1 MDALF
6 TIPANEYSSIDFRG
20 YILMSPNL
28 PWPKNQVNG
37 GSYVKNHISDIRKA
51 FTFLGNR
58 FVFSFGVTLLLG
70 VSMVLPASLWLF
82 YENLTSIDAEWGGNP
97 GLTVYLKIGAVD
109 KEISIVKRELLSL
122 QSLERITVMYPDR
135 ALKEFVDL
143 VNVEELKKLLGANPL
158 PASIQ
163 GHFSSRFDYYD
174 LEKLRKKIEDLPHV
188 DDVVLEREWIDNLI
202 KIRGLVSVFLAIYVV
217 LFVIASAF
225 ISFTSVKIAIEDR
238 LAEVQILRLV
248 GATGAQIRRPFL
260 YCGVLYGLAGGLF
273 GLVILGFTMNWIYE
287 PLRSI
292 FGDEIIGLR
301 FFGITSNFVPWVL
314 FGGAIVGW
322 FAAMTSVQLQM
333 KKFDL
338 A

>member
-1 MDALF
+1 MDRLF
-6 TIPANEYSSIDFRG
+6 TIPANEYSSIAFRG

-37 GSYVKNHISDIRKA
+37 GSFVKNHISDIRKA

-58 FVFSFGVTLLLG
+58 FFFSVGVTLLLG

-82 YENLTSIDAEWGGNP
+82 YENLTSMDSEWGGNP
-97 GLTVYLKIGAVD
+97 GFTVYLKISATDREV
-109 KEISIVKRELLSL
+109 SMVKRELLSL
-122 QSLERITVMYPDR
+122 QSLERVTVMSSDR

-143 VNVEELKKLLGANPL
+143 VNVEELKRLLGANPL
-158 PASIQ
+158 PVSIQ
-163 GHFSSRFDYYD
+163 GHFSSQFDYYG
-174 LEKLRKKIEDLPHV
+174 LEKLRKKIEKLPHV

-225 ISFTSVKIAIEDR
+225 ISFTSVKIAVEDR

-260 YCGVLYGLAGGLF
+260 YCGVLYGLAGGFF
-273 GLVILGFTMNWIYE
+273 GLMILGLTMNWIYE
-287 PLRSI
+287 PLRAI
-292 FGDEIIGLR
+292 FGDEVIGLR

-322 FAAMTSVQLQM
+322 FAAMISVQLQI
-333 KKFDL
+333 KKFEL